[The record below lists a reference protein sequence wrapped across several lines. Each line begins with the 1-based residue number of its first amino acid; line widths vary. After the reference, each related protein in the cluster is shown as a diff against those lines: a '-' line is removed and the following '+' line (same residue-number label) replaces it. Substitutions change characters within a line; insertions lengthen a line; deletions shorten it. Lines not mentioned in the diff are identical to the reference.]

1 MTARTPWLET
11 VAAVVSAI
19 PKGQTASYAQV
30 ALMAGKPGA
39 SRAVVRALHALDDV
53 PWWRVVKSDGTVAKE
68 MFAKQAPKL
77 RREGVQLNGRRVV
90 KEKHPLPHRGRGRSG
105 RVAGRR
111 SGARSGA
118 PTEGPG

>member
-1 MTARTPWLET
+1 MTARTPWLDK

-19 PKGQTASYAQV
+19 PKGRTASYAQV

-39 SRAVVRALHALDDV
+39 SRAVVRALHSLDDV

-77 RREGVQLNGRRVV
+77 RKEGVQLNGRRVARTDR
-90 KEKHPLPHRGRGRSG
+90 KTPSPSSGERAGARGSVAAT
-105 RVAGRR
+105 RVARR
-111 SGARSGA
+111 SR
-118 PTEGPG
+118 